1 MDYVSANEVT
11 KALRGRLVLDD
22 ISFSVPKGAIAG
34 IMGSNGSGKSML
46 FRAIASLVK
55 IDSGSISVDG
65 KEVSRR
71 KPYPVNLGIMLDSSG
86 YWEELSGLK
95 NLEALASIRKL
106 VGEEEVKEA
115 LRSVGLDPSDKRP
128 TSSYSAGMRQRLAI
142 AQAIMEH
149 PDLLILDEP
158 TNALDKHGAILIK
171 EVITSQA
178 RRGATV
184 LVSCHN
190 QPQLEELFDCCI
202 TLSEGRISDW
212 GQSHDGV

>member
-71 KPYPVNLGIMLDSSG
+71 RPYPVNLGIMLDSSG

-115 LRSVGLDPSDKRP
+115 LRSVG
-128 TSSYSAGMRQRLAI
+128 
-142 AQAIMEH
+142 
-149 PDLLILDEP
+149 
-158 TNALDKHGAILIK
+158 
-171 EVITSQA
+171 
-178 RRGATV
+178 
-184 LVSCHN
+184 
-190 QPQLEELFDCCI
+190 
-202 TLSEGRISDW
+202 
-212 GQSHDGV
+212 